1 MTMERRS
8 VLASGIFFAAS
19 CSNPLTGVGEEE
31 PPGVV
36 EAVLLE
42 DRPADADVI
51 PFDGDRLVDVEVIQ
65 ALVKKASNPSERTTV
80 QMDDWEYETVALEL
94 QRPDRPPNRMREAR
108 PAIDTLRAETG
119 GAYVCHGSLVLELGY
134 VVPA

>member
-1 MTMERRS
+1 MERRS
-8 VLASGIFFAAS
+8 VLAGGILFAAG
-19 CSNPLTGVGEEE
+19 CSNPLTGIGEEE

-42 DRPADADVI
+42 DPPADAEVI
-51 PFDGDRLVDVEVIQ
+51 PSDDDRLVDVEVIQ
-65 ALVKKASNPSERTTV
+65 ALVRKASNPSERTTV
-80 QMDDWEYETVALEL
+80 QRDGREYETVALEL

-108 PAIDTLRAETG
+108 AAIDTLRAETG
-119 GAYVCHGSLVLELGY
+119 GSYVRHGSLVLELGY